1 MSLQLFGFCC
11 EVKAMGGREARSE
24 YGGPGLYLREEL
36 CPRGGGVG
44 LDSPLKG
51 AVMWGPGSGKNRGEV
66 GREEQVEGTAGTEAR
81 RQEGAGT
88 PPPPP

>member
-1 MSLQLFGFCC
+1 MVGLGCVSG
-11 EVKAMGGREARSE
+11 KSSA
-24 YGGPGLYLREEL
+24 PGV
-36 CPRGGGVG
+36 GG

-51 AVMWGPGSGKNRGEV
+51 AVIWGPGSGKNRGEV

-81 RQEGAGT
+81 RREGAGT